1 MRDSSIHAK
10 SLLLAEFHCM
20 KFVCTLLIFFLPVYF
35 FAQGELLLTINDE
48 TGKPIEYAG
57 LRLFSKA
64 DSSVVDGAYSTPEGQ
79 IILQN
84 IPYGDYYG
92 VITFF
97 GYNDEIIE
105 NIVLSKSQKK
115 VDLGSVQLTKLKGQE
130 FEEVVIEGETPLM
143 ETGIDKRVYNV
154 EEDMTTMGGGLT
166 DLLNNIPSVEV
177 DNDGNIY
184 LRGNSSVRILIDGRP
199 SAMAGGEGS
208 LEGIPASAIER
219 IELITNPSAKY
230 DPDGTAG
237 IINII
242 LKKKKLR
249 GVNTNIDLT
258 AASENLYNASIG
270 FNARNEKLNFYAN
283 YSFRYR
289 EGFRNN
295 FNERTGFYEDTVE
308 FLDQRRLGTDLSRA
322 HTLKIG
328 TDFFIKDNQV
338 LGISISGTDND
349 RIRTGD
355 QINYLSF
362 NGELDRYWERFVYD
376 PRMRRSLDL
385 NADYK
390 LDFKEDKGSFIA
402 AVTQS
407 VGDEV
412 SEGRFEE
419 YFYRPD
425 GSPYSEPY
433 RFQNQIRTEEESAFT
448 ASADLVRKIN
458 DKMNIETGLKAIINA
473 DLETNYLEYYD
484 TISDQVLPDPTVN
497 NEMKFDEQILSFYTI
512 FGHKVREKFRYQGG
526 LRLEQAFTQPRL
538 LTTNEDFENNYFSFF
553 PSLHLVY
560 GDKKMGEIFASYSR
574 RINRPGAYQLN
585 PFPEYS
591 DPLNLR
597 QGNPALQPEY
607 INSYELGYEKIWD
620 KLSLTN
626 SLYFK
631 QTVDRIQRIRQ
642 FYDDGLSVT
651 TFANVAESYDYGI
664 EIIGTYSPFDWWKN
678 MISFNGFESRL
689 SANVGGLD
697 LRNRGFSWDMK
708 LNSTFYLWNDLSTIQ
723 VNAEYIAP
731 RYTVQGVYQRNPGI
745 DIGVTRL
752 LLNKKLNI
760 GLRVTDVF
768 DQKSFYMEINNENFE
783 QVTLYKWTTRRIYFT
798 LSYKFGNLGND
809 DRKKESQKGGGDSDE
824 SE

>member
-1 MRDSSIHAK
+1 
-10 SLLLAEFHCM
+10 M